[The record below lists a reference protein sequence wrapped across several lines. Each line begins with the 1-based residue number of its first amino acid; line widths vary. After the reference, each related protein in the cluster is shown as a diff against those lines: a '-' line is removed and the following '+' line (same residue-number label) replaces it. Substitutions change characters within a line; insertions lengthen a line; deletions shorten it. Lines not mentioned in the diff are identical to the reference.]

1 MSRHATVR
9 RVDPAGGVDAS
20 VIARFTA
27 AAVPVYVGAV
37 TLAQFDRY
45 THPLLALAAVV
56 VLVTASV
63 LLWVAAAPLRPRY
76 PRSRFVTVMVA
87 GLIAQLLEAFS
98 GAGLH
103 PLEYTHWAPL
113 AIGLLLVAHAAFRP
127 PAELIVAG
135 AVAALAAVP
144 AVVLPAPTIDAT
156 LLSALILFATPP
168 IVLGTA
174 TAAFAAS
181 IIAATERLRRVDPL
195 PPELEADAMQHLA
208 RAVQQDHV
216 AVLNHEA
223 VPLLAGILAR
233 GELTEHDVRV
243 AERVADSMR
252 ASLVAGDHRTWLDD
266 ASERRGEVTDPEQL
280 ARWMSP
286 EQRSAVRALLDF
298 IGGNPGMVAE
308 SMRIELRPVAGR
320 CAAELSWSLVRPTL
334 GVRAQLQPYLSML
347 ATTVDELE
355 LRLRGETLRLQF
367 TYVR

>member
-1 MSRHATVR
+1 MTRRATVR

-127 PAELIVAG
+127 PAELVVAG

-181 IIAATERLRRVDPL
+181 IIAATERLRRVDPF
-195 PPELEADAMQHLA
+195 PPELEADAVQHLA

-334 GVRAQLQPYLSML
+334 GVRAQLQPYLSVL